1 MGSVGLITILVF
13 VGVFGVIALVALAL
27 GSGASQQA
35 KQVHATL
42 DSALATDIL
51 EEGGQALNFRKTVQ
65 LSTIPWLNRRLLKVE
80 LGPRIQSL
88 LYQADLKWT
97 AGGLLAGCGA
107 MFAIPAYL
115 VQLRFHNVLVSLVVG
130 LGIGCIPF
138 VYVLSKRSKRL
149 EKFQQALPEALD
161 LMVSALRAG
170 HSLVAAMG
178 SVARECADPIGCEF
192 KACFEEQNYG
202 LEMKTALDNLIN
214 RVPLQDLRIMA
225 TAIMIQKESGGNLAE
240 VLDKTSH
247 VVRERFRLK
256 RQVAVHTAQ
265 GRMSGWVLTLLP
277 IVLGVLLYLLNPTMI
292 SVLWTNPVGLKLLW
306 TASGMVI
313 FGGLIIR
320 HIVNMDV

>member
-1 MGSVGLITILVF
+1 MGSIVILVF
-13 VGVFGVIALVALAL
+13 LGVFAVVALVAVAV

-51 EEGGQALNFRKTVQ
+51 EEHGQILDLRKSEL
-65 LSTIPWLNRRLLKVE
+65 LSSIPWLNQRLLKIE
-80 LGPRIQSL
+80 LGPRVQSL

-97 AGGLLAGCGA
+97 AGGLLSACGLAFVVAG
-107 MFAIPAYL
+107 YL
-115 VQLRFHNVLVSLVVG
+115 VYLRFDNFLVALGVG
-130 LGIGCIPF
+130 LLVGAAPF
-138 VYVLSKRSKRL
+138 GFVLFKRGKRL
-149 EKFQQALPEALD
+149 DKFQQGLPEALD

-192 KACFEEQNYG
+192 KGCFEEQNYG
-202 LEMKTALDNLIN
+202 LEMKTALDNMIN
-214 RVPLQDLRIMA
+214 RVPLQDLRIVA

-265 GRMSGWVLTLLP
+265 GRMTGWVLTCLP
-277 IVLGVLLYLLNPTMI
+277 IGLGIALYVVNPSFMRI
-292 SVLWTNPVGLKLLW
+292 LWTDPLGLKMLW
-306 TASGMVI
+306 TAFGMLVV
-313 FGGLIIR
+313 GGLIIR
-320 HIVNMDV
+320 HIVNMEV